1 MASRRF
7 RLKLGKGVA
16 FVKSELRRLRQE
28 DDTWDADLQPLTG
41 LGAKY
46 DSVWIGLVVSH
57 TEEFILAQLT
67 VEKPPSVND
76 LAILLAD
83 AMRRPWV
90 EKAHRPCTLN
100 LRARPEWEELL
111 PHLKDIGIKVVK
123 QENLPEW
130 DHAFEKYQNQ
140 LEATMPRS
148 RMLPLPKQA
157 SMETDFPAVAKF
169 VRTSGWIEIGE
180 QEGVGFVAKAPDPG
194 GLIFEDK
201 TWKTLAEAMAALE
214 RGLAKRDQEEGIEEP
229 ASAVRRRK

>member
-1 MASRRF
+1 MAGQRF

-46 DSVWIGLVVSH
+46 DSVWIGLVVSQ

-90 EKAHRPCTLN
+90 EKAHRPGALN

-123 QENLPEW
+123 QENLPKW

-148 RMLPLPKQA
+148 RTLPLPRQP
-157 SMETDFPAVAKF
+157 SMEGDFPAVAKF
-169 VRTSGWIEIGE
+169 VQTSGWIEIGE
-180 QEGVGFVAKAPDPG
+180 QEGVGVVARALDPG
-194 GLIFEDK
+194 GLIFEARKLK
-201 TWKTLAEAMAALE
+201 TWP
-214 RGLAKRDQEEGIEEP
+214 RQWRPWKRAWPRKKESRILTRLSE
-229 ASAVRRRK
+229 RRK